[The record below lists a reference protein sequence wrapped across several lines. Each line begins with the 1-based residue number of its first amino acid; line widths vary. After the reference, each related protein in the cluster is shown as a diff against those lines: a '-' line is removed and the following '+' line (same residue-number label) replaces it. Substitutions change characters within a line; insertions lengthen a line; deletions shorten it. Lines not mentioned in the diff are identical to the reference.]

1 MEDCIMKKVFI
12 ALAIL
17 AAAVFTSCN
26 REKEN
31 GYVPKENGIAFYL
44 QGISTKSAETTPQAG
59 LIELDK
65 QSGLIIEESVV
76 SLDDDWYYEPMT
88 KGSPAYTENVASLY
102 GSFNAVA
109 YKSGTTTKAL
119 DDAVF
124 TAKDGM
130 WEHIYDITD
139 PLADGELRFF
149 ARMPADVIDAQ
160 CSSFGYNTDGSIE
173 FNYDSPATATGQRDM
188 LFTSRTLN
196 KAEYKP
202 KQGAALLFHHT
213 LTGVKFRVQN
223 DDDEIED
230 MGIVITKVVFSGFQT
245 SGHCKVVPNKENNYK
260 DNKEVYS
267 SSTAVTWTP
276 IANATSI
283 DMSEEFDGM
292 IDYTSTT
299 TSLPEAFYAKDNTH
313 NVNDASASHT
323 FWIIPQALTEGK
335 TITVYFDMNGKT
347 NQYFVLDVTKL
358 KTGVE
363 WKAGD
368 LRTYTIKLNDVNVMI
383 EDDVTIAGS
392 ADNGYTGSTKTNVDI
407 TNTGNTDAFIRAAI
421 VGQWLD
427 ADNNPVFGF
436 TDQIN
441 NLYLVES
448 WYEDQF
454 GEANMNVAGKHGTFT
469 GLPGYKGQNNPNAN
483 GWVLCTDGYYYYKE
497 IVPPLATADPK
508 SLATCKPLFTKYELK
523 TRPSAVT
530 IGGVPMSIT
539 DMHFELEIATQAIS
553 AKKVDGSTYSGDD
566 GWQEAWAIA
575 LGSAPVVKN

>member
-1 MEDCIMKKVFI
+1 MKRVFI

-26 REKEN
+26 REKES
-31 GYVPKENGIAFYL
+31 GYVPQKNGIAFYL
-44 QGISTKSAETTPQAG
+44 KGISTKSAEMAPQVG

-130 WEHIYDITD
+130 WEHVYDITD

-149 ARMPADVIDAQ
+149 MRMPADVIDAQ
-160 CSSFGYNTDGSIE
+160 CTNFDYKTNGNIE
-173 FNYDSPATATGQRDM
+173 FDYDSPATATGQRDM
-188 LFTSRTLN
+188 LFTSRTLS

-202 KQGAALLFHHT
+202 KQGASLLFHHT

-223 DDDEIED
+223 DDDEISD

-245 SGHCKVVPNKENNYK
+245 SGHCKVVPDMEDNYK
-260 DNKEVYS
+260 DNKENHS
-267 SSTAVTWTP
+267 SATAVTWTP
-276 IANATSI
+276 LENATSI

-292 IDYTSTT
+292 IDYTAET

-335 TITVYFDMNGKT
+335 TITVYFEMNGKT

-363 WKAGD
+363 WKAGE

-383 EDDVTIAGS
+383 EDDVTLAGS
-392 ADNGYTGSTKTNVDI
+392 ASDGYAGSTKTDIEI
-407 TNTGNTDAFIRAAI
+407 TNTGNTDAYIRAAI
-421 VGQWLD
+421 VGQWMD

-436 TDQIN
+436 TDEIN

-454 GEANMNVAGKHGTFT
+454 GEDNMDAPGTHGTFT
-469 GLPGYKGQNNPNAN
+469 GLPGYKGGANPNAN
-483 GWVLCTDGYYYYKE
+483 DWVLCQDGYYYYT
-497 IVPPLATADPK
+497 ILVPPVATANPV
-508 SLATCKPLFTKYELK
+508 SAATCKPLFTQYELLE
-523 TRPSAVT
+523 RPDAVE
-530 IGGVPMSIT
+530 IGGEEIDVST
-539 DMHFELEIATQAIS
+539 MHFELEIATQAVS
-553 AKKVDGSTYSGDD
+553 AKKLDGGTYS
-566 GWQEAWAIA
+566 WQEAWANA
-575 LGSAPVVKN
+575 LGSAPVKK

>member
-44 QGISTKSAETTPQAG
+44 QGISTKSAETTPQTG

-267 SSTAVTWTP
+267 SSTAVTWSA
-276 IANATSI
+276 IEGKESI

-335 TITVYFDMNGKT
+335 TITVYFEMNGKK

-392 ADNGYTGSTKTNVDI
+392 ASDGYAGSTKTNVDI
-407 TNTGNTDAFIRAAI
+407 TNTGNTDAYIRAAI

-436 TDQIN
+436 TDEIN
-441 NLYLVES
+441 DLYLVES

-454 GEANMNVAGKHGTFT
+454 VSTATGKHGTFT
-469 GLPGYKGQNNPNAN
+469 GLPGYKGQANPNAN
-483 GWVLCTDGYYYYKE
+483 GWMLCQDGYYYYTE
-497 IVPPLATADPK
+497 LVPPLATANPA
-508 SLATCKPLFTKYELK
+508 SAATCEPLFTEYKVLV
-523 TRPSAVT
+523 RPQAVE
-530 IGGVPMSIT
+530 IGGETIDVST
-539 DMHFELEIATQAIS
+539 MHFELEIATQAIS
-553 AKKVDGSTYSGDD
+553 AKKLDGGTYT
-566 GWQEAWAIA
+566 WQEAWANA
-575 LGSAPVVKN
+575 LGEAPVKKQ